1 MSETLPQ
8 LTGAAAGLRSWNF
21 SSQGL
26 WRVRDTS
33 SRLGCAILMGFV
45 ARILGRQELG
55 VRSLLHQWLGLAP
68 AHFIFH
74 PPFSPTPRL
83 LVHPSSHTC
92 GDPVC
97 FDRTHALRATILRT
111 RLPSLCASFTW
122 RSSSLVRSLLAHEGE
137 GRSSGRARGRGG
149 GGDGEICP
157 SCWEE
162 QATMWR
168 VEPCARLDVACMRV
182 LT

>member
-1 MSETLPQ
+1 MSETLPTHGGCGWPEKLELLIPRVVAGEGYLLPFGMRHFDGLCRSHPWQ
-8 LTGAAAGLRSWNF
+8 TGAWRQQLVAPMARPCPRSF
-21 SSQGL
+21 
-26 WRVRDTS
+26 
-33 SRLGCAILMGFV
+33 
-45 ARILGRQELG
+45 
-55 VRSLLHQWLGLAP
+55 H
-68 AHFIFH
+68 FH

-83 LVHPSSHTC
+83 LVHPSSHPC
-92 GDPVC
+92 GDPLC

-111 RLPSLCASFTW
+111 RLPSLCSSFTW
-122 RSSSLVRSLLAHEGE
+122 RSSSHVRSLLAHEGE